1 MKPKTLIELDNVWK
15 IYKMGMVKVPA
26 LRGVS
31 IKIEKDDFVAIIG
44 ASGSGKSTIMNLIG
58 CLDVPTKGK
67 VLLKSQDVSKMD
79 ESDLASRRGNSIGF
93 VFQQYNLIPS
103 MTAFDN
109 VLLPMDFQDMP
120 GHVASERAKKLL
132 SIVGLSDKM
141 FNKPTQLSGGEQQR
155 VSIARSLACDPEIIL
170 ADEPTG
176 ALDSV
181 TGKEILNMLYELWKQ
196 DGKTIIIVTHDL
208 HLAKYAR
215 TIIELKDGK
224 VLKKYQNKKMNV
236 RRKTK

>member
-1 MKPKTLIELDNVWK
+1 MKQKILIELENVWK
-15 IYKMGMVKVPA
+15 IYQMGQVKVPA

-31 IKIEKDDFVAIIG
+31 IKIEKGDFVAIIG

-58 CLDVPTKGK
+58 CLDIPTKGR

-79 ESDLASRRGNSIGF
+79 ESDLASRRGNTIGF

-120 GHVASERAKKLL
+120 GYAASERAKKLL
-132 SIVGLSDKM
+132 SLVGLGDKL

-176 ALDSV
+176 ALDSI
-181 TGKEILNMLYELWKQ
+181 TGKEIMDMLYELWKK